1 MSLFSKFSCVKL
13 VKAMSSESKLE
24 KSYISCINTSSR
36 GSRDVVTQEK
46 TQKKKHFQNFEIRLL
61 QLTTGG
67 RESMM
72 FDRAHKFSKT
82 RQEDILVGCHV
93 PM

>member
-1 MSLFSKFSCVKL
+1 
-13 VKAMSSESKLE
+13 MSSESKLE
-24 KSYISCINTSSR
+24 KSYNSCINTSSR

-46 TQKKKHFQNFEIRLL
+46 TQKKKHFQNFEMRLL

-82 RQEDILVGCHV
+82 RQEDILVGSLNYHFHSTKG
-93 PM
+93 